1 MPRDDVINKTILTLS
16 EINEKITDDSL
27 AEFICFPQSPN
38 IYLCIQYSKNLLQ
51 TALTI
56 FPKISKKNPQP
67 DMYALSLTLLLY
79 STNIELY
86 NKCETLNDIL
96 PQLNDPSISYLVTND
111 VEYRNDTAK
120 YTCTCSHTI
129 QEVFMCSANNNFFVF
144 GSFCIKKTEIL
155 SLNEQLKQLKKITCE
170 LCGVKRNAA
179 NKNIDI
185 CVPCSK
191 KIYCAVCKAH
201 SNPSKANP
209 ELCSKCSKCCVI
221 CPTEEC
227 NNYRVTTVKYCSKCM
242 LVFEEKKRLEQ
253 TERRERERLDQL
265 EMSIKMNTVLHKLE
279 EEARIHNTQKCLDC
293 ETRLFTSTWKVR
305 CVDCY
310 NLYLK
315 EQTRKKIKQELYKQ
329 ECLKLQKEISDLNK

>member
-1 MPRDDVINKTILTLS
+1 MPRDDPINKTILTLS
-16 EINEKITDDSL
+16 EIHEKIMDDSL
-27 AEFICFPQSPN
+27 AEFICFPERPDIN
-38 IYLCIQYSKNLLQ
+38 LCIQFSQKLLT

-56 FPKISKKNPQP
+56 FPKLSKKNPQP

-96 PQLNDPSISYLVTND
+96 PQLNDPSISYSVTNE
-111 VEYRNDTAK
+111 VEYRDHIAK

-144 GSFCIKKTEIL
+144 GSFCITKTEIR

-170 LCGVKRNAA
+170 LCGVKRKPA

-201 SNPSKANP
+201 SKPSKANP
-209 ELCSKCSKCCVI
+209 ELCSNCSKDCVI
-221 CPTEEC
+221 CPTIEC
-227 NNYRVTTVKYCSKCM
+227 NNYRVTSFKYCRPCM
-242 LVFEEKKRLEQ
+242 LVFEEKTRLEQ
-253 TERRERERLDQL
+253 TD
-265 EMSIKMNTVLHKLE
+265 
-279 EEARIHNTQKCLDC
+279 RIDNTQKCVDC
-293 ETRLFTSTWKVR
+293 KKQIPQSTWKVR
-305 CVDCY
+305 CLYCY
-310 NLYLK
+310 CY
-315 EQTRKKIKQELYKQ
+315 
-329 ECLKLQKEISDLNK
+329 